1 MGNKFLMGL
10 GEGGKTMKGVQDLQ
24 RSQRSQDSRDRKG
37 FKNRIAVG
45 LLTIATG
52 ALLAIGPQTLFKIC
66 DQGHHEGHSA
76 CFWTGQATIGIG
88 IVLIAL
94 GVLYLVVSDPGIRVG
109 LSVGIAASLVLAFLV
124 ANVLIGVDDDAM
136 MPCHTTTLP
145 ALNVISVLSFA
156 LAALNTG
163 FLLRLVRIR
172 TAETAQALQTLQE
185 LQAAQAT
192 QATQAVHEG

>member
-1 MGNKFLMGL
+1 MLDYVSGFRHSSK
-10 GEGGKTMKGVQDLQ
+10 GGKTMEDSRDLQ
-24 RSQRSQDSRDRKG
+24 DRKG

-52 ALLAIGPQTLFKIC
+52 ALLAIGPQALFKIC
-66 DQGHHEGHSA
+66 DQGHHEGHST

-94 GVLYLVVSDPGIRVG
+94 GVLYLVLSDPGIRVG
-109 LSVGIAASLVLAFLV
+109 LSVGIAAALVLTFLV

-156 LAALNTG
+156 LAAFNTG
-163 FLLRLVRIR
+163 YLLRLVRIR
-172 TAETAQALQTLQE
+172 TARAAQTLQTLQTLQE
-185 LQAAQAT
+185 LRVTQAGRVT
-192 QATQAVHEG
+192 QATQAVHEE